1 MSHPTCSHGPSES
14 GAHSHA
20 HMAGPPEL
28 FEVVVTA
35 LAQNGLAANARLVIE
50 KPFGRDRVGAGG
62 PWLNPQPPIAR

>member
-1 MSHPTCSHGPSES
+1 
-14 GAHSHA
+14 
-20 HMAGPPEL
+20 MAGPPEL